1 MLSTGQG
8 IVAKAVVKAV
18 GDLNERFER
27 LIDRKAK
34 RHVCLKGMSPTLRSS
49 NAETRVLQLLTTTLD
64 HARAFV
70 QSRFMDMLAANPLA
84 TALSPNFT
92 PGHNL
97 LLAAFLDPAN
107 SKLYLDWD
115 EVAEEVVAGIRPLAG
130 DYLTSPRLAEIV
142 SELSVGSNQFRKLW
156 ARHDVRPK
164 AGSIRRLNHPQ
175 LGRVDVRFEKLGIV
189 GTDGQTLVI
198 YHAEPEGPFEE
209 VLAGLGTLV
218 TTET

>member
-1 MLSTGQG
+1 
-8 IVAKAVVKAV
+8 
-18 GDLNERFER
+18 
-27 LIDRKAK
+27 
-34 RHVCLKGMSPTLRSS
+34 
-49 NAETRVLQLLTTTLD
+49 LLTP
-64 HARAFV
+64 V
-70 QSRFMDMLAANPLA
+70 
-84 TALSPNFT
+84 
-92 PGHNL
+92 
-97 LLAAFLDPAN
+97 FLDPAD
-107 SKLYLDWD
+107 SELYLDWD

-175 LGRVDVRFEKLGIV
+175 LGRIDVRFEKLGIV